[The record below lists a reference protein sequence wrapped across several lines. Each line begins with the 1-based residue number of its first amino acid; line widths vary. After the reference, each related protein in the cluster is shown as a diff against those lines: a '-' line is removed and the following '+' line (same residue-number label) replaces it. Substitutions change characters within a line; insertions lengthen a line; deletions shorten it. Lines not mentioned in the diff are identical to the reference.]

1 MAYLSTRM
9 TVCHMAKQPFVKPE
23 LFLPLGLQLAA
34 VLNTH
39 WLVLGGKQ

>member
-1 MAYLSTRM
+1 MDIGIDIDRDRDMYG
-9 TVCHMAKQPFVKPE
+9 
-23 LFLPLGLQLAA
+23 FLPLGLQLAA